1 MSRKSSKSKSPRKIQ
16 APAAMEPPA
25 QALKV
30 ETVDL
35 TSEQINEQNQK
46 AKEDILKQE
55 GKINSVFSKLDRIQ
69 LNLAQIGREY
79 DKIKTA
85 NCLEATFQAPI
96 TVQNNESSQ
105 RLEEAQETGRSLETI
120 GMLQESQS
128 LFCLSA

>member
-1 MSRKSSKSKSPRKIQ
+1 
-16 APAAMEPPA
+16 MEPPA